1 MRGDACCETAVRFFF
16 PLGGMVVGHWI
27 GRWPRRAAPPPRAA
41 SQLSLRWGGLRAV
54 PASNRLPVLG
64 RSLASGEPPEEVVAA
79 GRVYNIE
86 TGLKTGAHMFLTKTA
101 KTEKKTVGFWYK
113 I

>member
-1 MRGDACCETAVRFFF
+1 
-16 PLGGMVVGHWI
+16 
-27 GRWPRRAAPPPRAA
+27 
-41 SQLSLRWGGLRAV
+41 V

-86 TGLKTGAHMFLTKTA
+86 TGLKTGAHMFLTKT
-101 KTEKKTVGFWYK
+101 EKKPVGF
-113 I
+113 